1 MPCWVLDPN
10 SEHRMGVQNG
20 NPTKAMAVA
29 VAVAA
34 NAAWDCGW
42 SDCQYRNWLIV
53 AQSLSVTCVDCTHC
67 VLLISLCVHVHMF
80 CPTPLLPLRV
90 PPALA
95 DAGYTPISSIRN
107 VHMEMVSR
115 SVCIQYLLGMR
126 YSNHRAALHFTSL
139 GVYTRHTPLSTQSPL
154 ERTLKMTTTRSTKKK
169 KRMKKKMYFA
179 LSVHLNRFIRPQL
192 VSARVAGGPHNHRK
206 CRRCCHP
213 QWHRNRSQT
222 AGNVYRK
229 RITGKLN
236 QYNCNSII
244 VALIIERRRLSH
256 AQQTQTHTWTHTY
269 TLTYTLPRVYAA
281 LSFRWLQLQ
290 LQLQLQLRVRLTIS
304 SKCIFPFSARFHS
317 VHSKTF
323 SKHTHTCTHTRGR

>member
-1 MPCWVLDPN
+1 
-10 SEHRMGVQNG
+10 
-20 NPTKAMAVA
+20 
-29 VAVAA
+29 
-34 NAAWDCGW
+34 
-42 SDCQYRNWLIV
+42 
-53 AQSLSVTCVDCTHC
+53 
-67 VLLISLCVHVHMF
+67 MF
-80 CPTPLLPLRV
+80 CPILCLTPLPPLAG

-95 DAGYTPISSIRN
+95 GAGYTPISSIRN

-126 YSNHRAALHFTSL
+126 HSNHRAAIHFTSL
-139 GVYTRHTPLSTQSPL
+139 GVYTRHPPHSPPSTTSPL
-154 ERTLKMTTTRSTKKK
+154 ERTSKMTTTRSTKKK
-169 KRMKKKMYFA
+169 KSKKKNMYFA

-256 AQQTQTHTWTHTY
+256 AQQTHTHVHPHTHTH

-290 LQLQLQLRVRLTIS
+290 LQLLLRVRLTFS
-304 SKCIFPFSARFHS
+304 SKCIFHFPHDSTACIQRHFPS
-317 VHSKTF
+317 TLT
-323 SKHTHTCTHTRGR
+323 HTHVHTLVRDKMAPFRSPTHVNSDCQYK

>member
-1 MPCWVLDPN
+1 MSPSPLSHSTTSSTCSCW
-10 SEHRMGVQNG
+10 
-20 NPTKAMAVA
+20 
-29 VAVAA
+29 
-34 NAAWDCGW
+34 CGLHAHIKYT
-42 SDCQYRNWLIV
+42 Q
-53 AQSLSVTCVDCTHC
+53 CTHGDGQSKRLHSVSTWHA
-67 VLLISLCVHVHMF
+67 VLKPKSS
-80 CPTPLLPLRV
+80 TPLHLTWGL
-90 PPALA
+90 
-95 DAGYTPISSIRN
+95 
-107 VHMEMVSR
+107 HMPHAATLHTVST
-115 SVCIQYLLGMR
+115 L
-126 YSNHRAALHFTSL
+126 
-139 GVYTRHTPLSTQSPL
+139 SPL
-154 ERTLKMTTTRSTKKK
+154 ERTSKMTTTRSTKKK
-169 KRMKKKMYFA
+169 MRMKKKKKLYFA

-256 AQQTQTHTWTHTY
+256 AQQTHTHMDTHTY

-290 LQLQLQLRVRLTIS
+290 LQLRVRLTFP
-304 SKCIFPFSARFHS
+304 SKYIFPFSARFHS

-323 SKHTHTCTHTRGR
+323 SKHTHTYMYTHSCAIKWLPFGHLHM